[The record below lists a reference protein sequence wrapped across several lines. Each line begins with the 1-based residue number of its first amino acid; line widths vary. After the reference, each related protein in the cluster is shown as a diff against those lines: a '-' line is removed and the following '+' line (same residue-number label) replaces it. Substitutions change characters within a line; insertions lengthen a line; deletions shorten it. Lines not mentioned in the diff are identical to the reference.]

1 MKFLRSIAL
10 IMFVAVPVLSQQTP
24 DPAPPKLFGADVT
37 ASVRARAE
45 AWDWFDTSLADGNYS
60 FFEYVFRF
68 GIGQRHSSW
77 DWKLE
82 LEQPTLAGLPSDAIA
97 RAPQGQLGG
106 GAAYFA
112 SNGENAASVFLKQG
126 YVRLKGFVG
135 DQSALQLGRF
145 EFIEGQEGSHS
156 NATVNELRSSRIA
169 HRLIGNFS
177 FSDVGRSFDGLQFT
191 NSALHGAF
199 DLMGARAT
207 PGVYNV
213 DGLGELDT
221 DVIYGGY
228 THPTT
233 KSSAGEWRFF
243 GIGYHDGRLVTKTDN
258 RALAVRHGDSEN
270 IRIGTFGG
278 DAIQTFK
285 LFGGTAD
292 LLAWGAW
299 QTGSW
304 GMLAQRAGALSL
316 EGGYQFN
323 ARWKPWIRGGYTR
336 GTGDSNSADRTHGT
350 FFQILPTPRIYA
362 RFPFFNM
369 MNNQD
374 LFSEFIFRPSAKLTF
389 RSDVHSLWLSNA
401 HDLWYQGGG
410 AYENATF
417 GYSGRPSGGSD
428 SLATMFD
435 VSGDYKFSRHWSVT
449 GYFADAQGKTV
460 VRNIYPNGSTAR
472 FGYGEVN
479 WTF

>member
-1 MKFLRSIAL
+1 MKFIRSVVL
-10 IMFVAVPVLSQQTP
+10 IMFVSVPLLSQQAP
-24 DPAPPKLFGADVT
+24 DPAPSKVLGADVT
-37 ASVRARAE
+37 ASLRARAE

-60 FFEYVFRF
+60 FFEYLFRL
-68 GIGQRHSSW
+68 GIGQRRSSW

-82 LEQPTLAGLPSDAIA
+82 LEQPTLSGLPSDAIA

-106 GAAYFA
+106 GATYFA
-112 SNGENAASVFLKQG
+112 SNGETAASVFLKQG
-126 YVRLKGFVG
+126 YVRLKGFAG

-156 NATVNELRSSRIA
+156 NAKVNDLRASRIA

-191 NSALHGAF
+191 NSVLHGSF
-199 DLMGARAT
+199 DLMAGRAT

-233 KSSAGEWRFF
+233 KSASGEWRVF
-243 GIGYHDGRLVTKTDN
+243 GIGYHDGRLVTKTDS
-258 RALAVRHGDSEN
+258 RALSVRRGDTEN

-285 LFGGTAD
+285 FFGGTAD

-304 GMLAQRAGALSL
+304 GTLAQHAGALSL

-323 ARWKPWIRGGYTR
+323 AKWRPWVRAGYTR
-336 GTGDSNSADRTHGT
+336 GTGDSNPADRTHGT
-350 FFQILPTPRIYA
+350 FFQILPTPRSYA

-374 LFSEFIFRPSAKLTF
+374 LFSEFILRPTSMLTL
-389 RSDVHSLWLSNA
+389 RSDVHSLWLSNP

-435 VSGDYKFSRHWSVT
+435 LSGDYKLNRHWSVT
-449 GYFADAQGKTV
+449 GYFADAKGKTV
-460 VRNIYPNGSTAR
+460 IRNIYPNGSTAR

-479 WTF
+479 WSF